1 MVQPLRVCLGLA
13 VVPVTMASS
22 ALAANQSQ
30 YTLES
35 NLSNLGGN
43 IEIQNQQLPTSS
55 TVIAQNRRTPAPMP
69 SVAELESGSVVTPA
83 TAQSQERSLAIP
95 QALPQV
101 TSVNQLSDVRPTDW
115 AYQALASLVEKYGCI
130 AGYPDGTFRGNR
142 AATRYEMA
150 AALNACLDVVSD
162 RFATQEDLATLQRL
176 VQEFSNELAGV
187 KGRVTNLEGRVA
199 NLEATQFA
207 TITKLRASV
216 LFNLSD
222 VFTGD
227 VAVPAPGS
235 GPSINDN
242 PVFTYRARFNFDTSF
257 SGKDVLRVRLQAANM
272 PAYQAVTGTNM
283 ARLAYD
289 TNTNGAFGL
298 DDLYYR
304 TPIGNRLFL
313 AFDANAGNF
322 DKNVFVF
329 NPLLQSDET
338 GSISRFGRFNP
349 IYRIGGGGA
358 GVSLRYK
365 ILENKDRGTG
375 LDFNISYQAPRAG
388 LPFDRSTNPAGP
400 NNALGNDN
408 GFFNGAYAALAQLDI
423 RPMKNLALGLTYVRS
438 FGTNIAGGTGSS
450 GFAGSAANPT
460 GVNDRNTAADSFG
473 FQFTYRP
480 IPKFNVAGW
489 VGYSDVRVVQNATD
503 YTAGA
508 RNAEVLNWAISAAVP
523 DIWQKGDVLGLI
535 FGQPPQTISVSNT
548 FGGFAP
554 STAFNSYHI
563 EGLYRFRLSPN
574 IAVTP
579 GIIALV
585 NPNSNSNNAPII
597 LGVVRTTFTF

>member
-1 MVQPLRVCLGLA
+1 MARPLWACLGLA
-13 VVPVTMASS
+13 VVPVSWTLP
-22 ALAANQSQ
+22 ALAANKLQ

-35 NLSNLGGN
+35 VSPNSAEYFETN
-43 IEIQNQQLPTSS
+43 NQQVPEPV
-55 TVIAQNRRTPAPMP
+55 TVIAQNRRPAAPVP
-69 SVAELESGSVVTPA
+69 SVAELDSGAVLPTPSQPQD
-83 TAQSQERSLAIP
+83 QSLGIRRN
-95 QALPQV
+95 LPQV

-142 AATRYEMA
+142 AATRYELA
-150 AALNACLDVVSD
+150 AAVNACLDVISD
-162 RFATQEDLATLQRL
+162 RFATKEDLATLQKL
-176 VQEFSNELAGV
+176 MQEFANELALV

-207 TITKLRASV
+207 TMTVLRSSV
-216 LFNLSD
+216 LVNVSD
-222 VFTGD
+222 VLSGTF
-227 VAVPAPGS
+227 AVPAPLS

-242 PVFTYRARFNFDTSF
+242 PVVTYRARFNFDTSF

-289 TNTNGAFGL
+289 TNTAGAFRV

-304 TPIGNRLFL
+304 TPLGDRLFL

-338 GSISRFGRFNP
+338 GSLTRFGRFNP
-349 IYRIGGGGA
+349 IYRIAGGGA
-358 GVSLRYK
+358 GLSLRYK
-365 ILENKDRGTG
+365 ILENKERGTG
-375 LDFNISYQAPRAG
+375 IDFNLSYQAPRAN
-388 LPFDRSTNPAGP
+388 LPFDRSVNPPGP

-408 GFFNGAYAALAQLDI
+408 GFFNGAYGALAQLDL
-423 RPMKNLALGLTYVRS
+423 RPAKNMAFGFTYVRS
-438 FGTNIAGGTGSS
+438 FGTNVAGGTGSS

-480 IPKFNVAGW
+480 IQKFNVAGW
-489 VGYSDVRVVQNATD
+489 VGYSDVRIVQNQAD
-503 YTAGA
+503 FVAGA
-508 RNAEVLNWAISAAVP
+508 RNAEVLNWAVSAAVP
-523 DIWQKGDVLGLI
+523 DLLSKGDVLGII
-535 FGQPPQTISVSNT
+535 FGQPPQTINVRNT

-563 EGLYRFRLSPN
+563 EGLYRYRVSPN
-574 IAVTP
+574 IAITP

-585 NPNSNSNNAPII
+585 NPNSNSNNSPII